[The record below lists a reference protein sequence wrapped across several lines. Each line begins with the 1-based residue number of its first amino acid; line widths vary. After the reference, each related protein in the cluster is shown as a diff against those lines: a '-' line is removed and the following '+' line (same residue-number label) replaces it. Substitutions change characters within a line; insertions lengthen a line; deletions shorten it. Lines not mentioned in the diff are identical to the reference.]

1 MNLVE
6 KRAQEL
12 GLCEDF
18 VNGRAGSLGSR
29 IINDVVGGRVK
40 VRPRASFEDEFFFSS
55 SSDTT
60 QLELSGVFPIA
71 PPLREISLVIYSSA
85 PFILAVHLSIV
96 QVAT

>member
-1 MNLVE
+1 MNFVE

-29 IINDVVGGRVK
+29 IVNGVVGRGVK
-40 VRPRASFEDEFFFSS
+40 VRPRASSEDEFFFS

-60 QLELSGVFPIA
+60 QLELSGVFRIVV
-71 PPLREISLVIYSSA
+71 LLFVRSLWFYILLLPSS
-85 PFILAVHLSIV
+85 
-96 QVAT
+96 

>member
-12 GLCEDF
+12 GLCDDF
-18 VNGRAGSLGSR
+18 VNGQAGSLGSR
-29 IINDVVGGRVK
+29 ITNGVEGGVK
-40 VRPRASFEDEFFFSS
+40 VYPRASSEDGFFFSS
-55 SSDTT
+55 SNAA
-60 QLELSGVFPIA
+60 QLGLSGVFRIA
-71 PPLREISLVIYSSA
+71 ISLLREISLVIYLSA